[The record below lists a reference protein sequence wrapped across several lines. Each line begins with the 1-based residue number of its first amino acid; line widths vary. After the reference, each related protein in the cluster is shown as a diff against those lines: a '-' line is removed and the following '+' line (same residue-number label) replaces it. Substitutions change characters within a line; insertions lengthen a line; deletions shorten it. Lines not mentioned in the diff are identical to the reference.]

1 MSYSSNDYLSYLL
14 SFARLPSYTC
24 LQSKHFNTQIQ
35 GFSDANKPSECQ
47 SPLDQSACT
56 DMSPAFD
63 TSCEKNKI
71 LAPSLEGNKITWSD
85 IIRPKISSS
94 NPKLTGFTKAIS
106 ITDINQLNQIILD
119 NLSIEQ
125 IILLFNFSQDIRL
138 NQIG

>member
-1 MSYSSNDYLSYLL
+1 MSYSSNDYLSYLP

-35 GFSDANKPSECQ
+35 GFSDANKP
-47 SPLDQSACT
+47 T
-56 DMSPAFD
+56 FD

>member
-1 MSYSSNDYLSYLL
+1 
-14 SFARLPSYTC
+14 
-24 LQSKHFNTQIQ
+24 
-35 GFSDANKPSECQ
+35 
-47 SPLDQSACT
+47 
-56 DMSPAFD
+56 MSPAFD